1 MMYTVASFLHI
12 TGAVL
17 LSAATGIEWI
27 CVLNFRKAASAESVE
42 RSLKNYSLL
51 GALGPI
57 ATVLILVPGIYM
69 ALMVWREHM
78 SWIEVSF
85 AGLVV
90 IALVGSL
97 VTGRRL
103 GKVRE
108 LLRREQSLT
117 PEVRRLLNGDSLMLS
132 LQIRSCIF
140 LGIILMMVAKTEMT
154 ASLVIL
160 AASIAVGWIPLWR
173 LARARSADQTE
184 QDVMRT
190 AP

>member
-27 CVLNFRKAASAESVE
+27 CVLNLRKAASAESAE

-57 ATVLILVPGIYM
+57 ATVLILVPGVYM
-69 ALMVWREHM
+69 TLMVWREHM

-117 PEVRRLLNGDSLMLS
+117 PEVRRLVNGDSLMLS
-132 LQIRSCIF
+132 LQIRSGIF

-160 AASIAVGWIPLWR
+160 AASFAVGWIPVWR
-173 LARARSADQTE
+173 LARAEPAVQTE
-184 QDVMRT
+184 HDVMRT
-190 AP
+190 TS